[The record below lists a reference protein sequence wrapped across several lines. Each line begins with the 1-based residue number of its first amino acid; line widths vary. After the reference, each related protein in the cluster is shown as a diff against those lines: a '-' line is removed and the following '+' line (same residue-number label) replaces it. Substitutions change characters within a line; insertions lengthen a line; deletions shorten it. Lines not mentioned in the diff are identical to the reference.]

1 MFGVG
6 RRTASAGA
14 RCLAS
19 APRARAPSKMQLL
32 QLRDFHPS
40 QQNATF
46 QPPWMPMRVKIPW
59 IDALTKSREEAKTG
73 GKSPEEIPKPDLTP
87 KRMSD
92 SYYSAVSIT

>member
-1 MFGVG
+1 
-6 RRTASAGA
+6 
-14 RCLAS
+14 
-19 APRARAPSKMQLL
+19 
-32 QLRDFHPS
+32 
-40 QQNATF
+40 
-46 QPPWMPMRVKIPW
+46 MPMRVKIPW